1 MCYFLDHDHTDLEP
15 AVLATLKKLQDG
27 YFGGARSDKE
37 DGNKYVIINT
47 YSRALS
53 AHLLAALN
61 FARIQT
67 GKLSE
72 FLTTS
77 CCAHLSFL
85 DSGKTRSMSSQG
97 LDEDDDFEDSYFRGA
112 MHDLNFS
119 DGKGKEYSDK
129 EILSDS
135 DS

>member
-1 MCYFLDHDHTDLEP
+1 MFNFLDHDHTDLEP

-27 YFGGARSDKE
+27 YFGGARSDNE
-37 DGNKYVIINT
+37 DVNKYHVISNT
-47 YSRALS
+47 HSRAVS

-72 FLTTS
+72 FVTTS

-85 DSGKTRSMSSQG
+85 DSGKTRSSRSW
-97 LDEDDDFEDSYFRGA
+97 DEDDDVEDSYFSGTV
-112 MHDLNFS
+112 HDLNFS
-119 DGKGKEYSDK
+119 DGKGKEKIFWQRDFV
-129 EILSDS
+129 
-135 DS
+135 

>member
-27 YFGGARSDKE
+27 YFGGARSDNE
-37 DGNKYVIINT
+37 DISKYYVINNT
-47 YSRALS
+47 YSRAVL
-53 AHLLAALN
+53 AHLALN

-77 CCAHLSFL
+77 CCARLSFL
-85 DSGKTRSMSSQG
+85 DSGKTRSMSSHG
-97 LDEDDDFEDSYFRGA
+97 LDEDDDVEDSYFRGA

-119 DGKGKEYSDK
+119 DGKGKEIMFDN
-129 EILSDS
+129 DF
-135 DS
+135 

>member
-27 YFGGARSDKE
+27 YFGGARSDNE
-37 DGNKYVIINT
+37 DISKYHVINNT
-47 YSRALS
+47 YSRAVL
-53 AHLLAALN
+53 AHLALN

-77 CCAHLSFL
+77 CCARLSFL
-85 DSGKTRSMSSQG
+85 DSGKTRSMSSHG
-97 LDEDDDFEDSYFRGA
+97 LDEDDDVEDSYFRGA

-119 DGKGKEYSDK
+119 DGKGKEIMFDN
-129 EILSDS
+129 DF
-135 DS
+135 

>member
-27 YFGGARSDKE
+27 YFGGARSDNE
-37 DGNKYVIINT
+37 DISKYYVINNT
-47 YSRALS
+47 YSRAVL
-53 AHLLAALN
+53 AHLALN

-77 CCAHLSFL
+77 CCARLSFL
-85 DSGKTRSMSSQG
+85 DSGKTRSMSSHG
-97 LDEDDDFEDSYFRGA
+97 LDEDDDVEDSYFRGA

-129 EILSDS
+129 EIMFDN
-135 DS
+135 DF

>member
-1 MCYFLDHDHTDLEP
+1 MLNVRCEVLFLNFFVCYFLDHEHTDLDP

-27 YFGGARSDKE
+27 YFGGARSE
-37 DGNKYVIINT
+37 NEAINKCNVINNT
-47 YSRALS
+47 YSRAVS
-53 AHLLAALN
+53 AYLLALN

-85 DSGKTRSMSSQG
+85 DSGKTRSNRG
-97 LDEDDDFEDSYFRGA
+97 WDEDDDVEDGYFRGA
-112 MHDLNFS
+112 VHDLSFN
-119 DGKGKEYSDK
+119 DGKGK
-129 EILSDS
+129 
-135 DS
+135 